1 MPGINTEKL
10 KVKTKVCID
19 AVKNW
24 EVTLLNKILARIVGA
39 SMAQEK

>member
-1 MPGINTEKL
+1 MPGTNIEKL
-10 KVKTKVCID
+10 KFKSKVCID

-24 EVTLLNKILARIVGA
+24 EVTFLNKILARIVDA